1 MNLIKKA
8 IGILQMNP
16 MNSIRSRLV
25 IYFSLLSLLTSAS
38 IGLISQHKASDALTK
53 EAEEAITSQAVAGGE
68 LVLLDI
74 KLHTNS
80 IKMLSEF
87 KEVKSMD
94 WETQKKF
101 LQDQQVNTEFLA
113 LAVVTPDGNAKY
125 TDGTTAELGDRD
137 YVQRALKGEHNVS
150 NLILSKVTNE
160 VVLMFA
166 APIFEEEKIVGA
178 LIGRASGEE
187 LSNITDDL
195 GFGKSGYA
203 FMIDS
208 SGTIISHPNREMVLS
223 QFNPIKNAEQDPSQK
238 SAAALSEQILKQ
250 KQGVYDYSFNGKK
263 LYAGFA
269 PVAGTE
275 WFLVITA
282 DEKEV
287 LNAIPKIQKA
297 ILLNIFNAFIIGVV
311 LVVFIGNSITKPII
325 VSVKHAKKVADLDIT
340 ENLPPKYL
348 KKKDEVGY
356 LSNALQNIIINLRD
370 IIEDTMASSE
380 QVAAISE
387 ELTATSQQAAS
398 SAEEVSRT
406 VEEIA
411 HGASEQAKNTEEGS
425 AKAMKL
431 GEIIEV
437 DLINMKQL
445 NDSSNK
451 VSEVVNEGLSDIE
464 KLSQITKE
472 SDKATKEIY
481 DVILKTNESSDK
493 IGQASNVIASIAGQ
507 TNLLSLN
514 ASIEAARA
522 GEHGKGFAVVA
533 DEIKKLAAQSASST
547 ASIDE
552 VVKELQGNVENAV
565 LTMKRLIAISKEQ
578 SEHVKQNKEK
588 YSFIAEAMKQTLLS
602 VEQLNISSTEMGE
615 AKENILDTMR
625 SLTAIAEENA
635 AGTQE
640 ASASMEEQTA
650 SMEEIA
656 SSSEN
661 LTELAQRMQS
671 LINKFKL

>member
-8 IGILQMNP
+8 IGILRKNP

-137 YVQRALKGEHNVS
+137 YIQRALKGEHNVS

-208 SGTIISHPNREMVLS
+208 SGTIISHPNREMVLN
-223 QFNPIKNAEQDPSQK
+223 QFNPIKSAEQDPSQK

-325 VSVKHAKKVADLDIT
+325 ISVKHAKKVADLDIT

-602 VEQLNISSTEMGE
+602 VEQLNISSTEMGK